1 MTGFTRPPERCE
13 GGLSDVWLVSAADVV
28 ECGYDPASEVFRTVT
43 LRAGAAFVR
52 YEFAEDTGRY
62 RQYVSGRGP
71 AACVVHELS
80 FVLRRADSRCAA
92 ALDALLGAS
101 GAGFV
106 ALAGTAAGGLFVAGW
121 SPGFGGECPLR
132 LVSAEFDTQTGYDED
147 SGATLV
153 LRSADAD
160 FSKPFAGPSPGR
172 DE

>member
-28 ECGYDPASEVFRTVT
+28 ECGYDPAAEVFRTVT

-92 ALDALLGAS
+92 ALDALL
-101 GAGFV
+101 
-106 ALAGTAAGGLFVAGW
+106 
-121 SPGFGGECPLR
+121 PLR